1 MTYKH
6 IGLVGISNLADN
18 CDLVKLVYNYYP
30 VDLNLAQTNKEMK
43 NQSKANMWVII

>member
-18 CDLVKLVYNYYP
+18 CDLVKLVDNYYP
-30 VDLNLAQTNKEMK
+30 VDLNLAQTNKVME